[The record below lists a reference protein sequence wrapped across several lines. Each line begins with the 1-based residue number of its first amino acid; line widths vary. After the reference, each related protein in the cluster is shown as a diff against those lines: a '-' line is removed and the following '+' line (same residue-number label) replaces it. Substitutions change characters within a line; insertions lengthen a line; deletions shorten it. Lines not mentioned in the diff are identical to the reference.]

1 MLETVM
7 HELTQRQK
15 QVLDYIIACIDQ
27 HGYPPTQ
34 REISEH
40 IGTSGT
46 VTALRHLEALERKG
60 HISRREGSSRSI
72 VVTGRSGMPVSLPI
86 VGTVR
91 AGKPQPAIEDIEGY
105 CLVDPHWIR
114 RPGCFFLRVKGDSMI
129 EAHILDG
136 DLALIRPQ
144 PIAEQG
150 EIVVALVNGEAT
162 LKRFYRDRDRIRLQ
176 PENSSMQPIIIKGGE
191 AEAVIVGKL
200 LKIIRNFD

>member
-60 HISRREGSSRSI
+60 HISRRAGSSRSI
-72 VVTGRSGMPVSLPI
+72 VVTGRSGVPVSLPI
-86 VGTVR
+86 VGLPVEKGLHDSRTV
-91 AGKPQPAIEDIEGY
+91 GSPHLQNVLFLFVKLP
-105 CLVDPHWIR
+105 LVL
-114 RPGCFFLRVKGDSMI
+114 GV
-129 EAHILDG
+129 
-136 DLALIRPQ
+136 
-144 PIAEQG
+144 
-150 EIVVALVNGEAT
+150 
-162 LKRFYRDRDRIRLQ
+162 
-176 PENSSMQPIIIKGGE
+176 
-191 AEAVIVGKL
+191 
-200 LKIIRNFD
+200 FD